1 MYAMQQKFSM
11 HGKMKHAVFVF
22 VYQILIL
29 NICLSSWV
37 HVQHVFIQ

>member
-1 MYAMQQKFSM
+1 MLCNKNK

-29 NICLSSWV
+29 NFCLSSWV
-37 HVQHVFIQ
+37 HTKYFHSVV